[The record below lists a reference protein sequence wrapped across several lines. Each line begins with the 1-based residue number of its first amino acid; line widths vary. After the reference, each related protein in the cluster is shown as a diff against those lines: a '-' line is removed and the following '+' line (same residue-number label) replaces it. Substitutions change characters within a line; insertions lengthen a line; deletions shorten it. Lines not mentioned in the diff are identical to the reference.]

1 MSDPIRVMIVD
12 DHDMVRSGLE
22 VLLETC
28 DGLTMVGEA
37 ASGEEALAIC
47 GEIQPDVIL
56 MDLMMPRMDG
66 TEATLRIHKHWPEI
80 QIIALTSF
88 KDEKLIKEALEAG
101 AISYLLKNVSID
113 ELEKAI
119 VAAHSGQSTLAPEAT
134 KVLIEAATQPPPV
147 GHDLTPR
154 EQEVLSLMVEAL
166 NNREIAERLTI
177 SVSTVKNHVSNIL
190 AKLQVDNRIEAVALA
205 VEHQLLDQ

>member
-1 MSDPIRVMIVD
+1 MSTPIRVMIVD

-28 DGLTMVGEA
+28 DGLTMVGDA
-37 ASGEEALAIC
+37 SSGEEALAVC
-47 GEIQPDVIL
+47 GELQPHVIL
-56 MDLMMPRMDG
+56 MDLVMPRMNG
-66 TEATLRIHKHWPEI
+66 IETTLAIRKHWPDI
-80 QIIALTSF
+80 QVIALTSF

-119 VAAHSGQSTLAPEAT
+119 VAAHSGQSILAPEAT

-154 EQEVLSLMVEAL
+154 EREVLKLMVEAM
-166 NNREIAERLTI
+166 NNREIAEHLTI

-205 VEHQLLDQ
+205 VEQKLIP